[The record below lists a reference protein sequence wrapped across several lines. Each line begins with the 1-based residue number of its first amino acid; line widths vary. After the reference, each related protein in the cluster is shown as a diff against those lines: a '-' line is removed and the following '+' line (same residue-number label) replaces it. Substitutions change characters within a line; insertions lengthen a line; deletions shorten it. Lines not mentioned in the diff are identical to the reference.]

1 METGTR
7 HRRAHS
13 HGGGMHRGGGRPT
26 RSDGAAHARK
36 ERGRDKMLAAMAGKM
51 AARHGRGMRRGRMFD
66 GAELRLVLLKL
77 ISDEPRHGY
86 ELIKSIEELTGG
98 GYAPS
103 PGTIYPSLTMLNEI
117 GLVASE
123 EAGDGRRKFTITS
136 EGSAQLDEQAATV
149 EKLFARLS
157 ALGEQHK
164 RTDGAPVRRAMANL
178 KTALQ
183 GRLMRGDASEATV
196 HDVAA
201 LIDEVAQKIE
211 RL

>member
-1 METGTR
+1 MDTGTR
-7 HRRAHS
+7 HRRGNS
-13 HGGGMHRGGGRPT
+13 HGGGMHHASGRPT
-26 RSDGAAHARK
+26 RSDGAAHGRK
-36 ERGRDKMLAAMAGKM
+36 GRGRDNMLAAMAGKM
-51 AARHGRGMRRGRMFD
+51 AGRHGRGMRRGRIFD

-117 GLVASE
+117 GFVASE
-123 EAGDGRRKFTITS
+123 EAGDGRRKFTITL
-136 EGSAQLDEQAATV
+136 EGTAQLGEQAATV
-149 EKLFARLS
+149 ERLFGRLAAMS
-157 ALGEQHK
+157 EQTK

-183 GRLMRGDASEATV
+183 GRLTRGDASEATV